1 MGEMQKVDVP
11 TLLERLDINVP
22 LRLLGF
28 GLIYAWG
35 ICLWDIPLSVSDTGG
50 ALQTHPAWLLSA
62 VLTPAACVAVAVW
75 GKRREL
81 SCCSWM
87 YMGAPLLCTV
97 GTVALIACG
106 HVEGAMR
113 DICALVAGIGTGCGP
128 AFLVVLWGCL
138 FARIETSVTETVI
151 PASFVATLLC
161 ALIIPTVPPLAAG
174 AVVALLP
181 LVSGFL
187 LALSRT
193 GLSHNRIPVED
204 AANFKSLTATPFTV
218 ARMMIAVFVLYTLG
232 CAAPAASP
240 VTMPV
245 ASEAGGT
252 VVGMLFAVTLSVG
265 IVLFAHRVNVASLY
279 RWITVPFVVGIV
291 ATPLNDELAA
301 FLARVLMNA
310 VFTGIE
316 IITMLYFIRL
326 SQRTRLSATFY
337 VGLGA
342 GAAYGGVLAGYGMT
356 NVLQDGIRNPESAL
370 FFRLV
375 LLGVFALTSLLVPRQ
390 DATLEESSVA
400 GIEQTS
406 REDSPGSEGA
416 AKTMMASYAEKV
428 DAVLAH
434 RTHVAADH
442 GLSTRETEIFLL
454 LAQGRS
460 RPYIRD
466 SLYLSKNTVATHIR
480 HIYEKLDIHSQ
491 QELID
496 LVEDQTERFTR
507 LRS

>member
-1 MGEMQKVDVP
+1 MQKASAP

-35 ICLWDIPLSVSDTGG
+35 ICLWDIPLSASGTAS

-62 VLTPAACVAVAVW
+62 MLTPASCVAVAIW
-75 GKRREL
+75 GRRREL
-81 SCCSWM
+81 SRCPWL
-87 YMGAPLLCTV
+87 YAGAPLLCTA

-106 HVEGAMR
+106 YTEGTAR
-113 DICALVAGIGTGCGP
+113 DLCALAAGVGTGCGP

-151 PASFVATLLC
+151 PASFVATMLC
-161 ALIIPTVPPLAAG
+161 ALVIPTLPPLAAG

-181 LVSGFL
+181 LASGFL

-193 GLSHNRIPVED
+193 GLSRNRIPAED
-204 AANFKSLTATPFTV
+204 AANFKPLAATPFTV

-240 VTMPV
+240 VTMSV
-245 ASEAGGT
+245 TSEAWAT
-252 VVGMLFAVTLSVG
+252 VVGMLFAVTLSAG

-326 SQRTRLSATFY
+326 SQRTRPSATFY

-356 NVLQDGIRNPESAL
+356 SMLQDGIRNPESAL
-370 FFRLV
+370 FFCLV
-375 LLGVFALTSLLVPRQ
+375 LLGAFALTSLLVPRQ
-390 DATLEESSVA
+390 DATLEESAVGGTEPAASEGGA
-400 GIEQTS
+400 
-406 REDSPGSEGA
+406 GSEGA
-416 AKTMMASYAEKV
+416 ADAVMASYAEKV
-428 DAVLAH
+428 DVVLAH
-434 RTHVAADH
+434 RTSVAAEH
-442 GLSTRETEIFLL
+442 GLSARETEIFLL

-480 HIYEKLDIHSQ
+480 HIYEKLGIHSQ

-496 LVEDQTERFTR
+496 LVEE
-507 LRS
+507 

>member
-1 MGEMQKVDVP
+1 MGEMQKAGAP
-11 TLLERLDINVP
+11 TLLERLDINMP

-35 ICLWDIPLSVSDTGG
+35 ICLWDIPLAASGTAS

-62 VLTPAACVAVAVW
+62 VLTPVACVAVALW
-75 GKRREL
+75 GRRQEL
-81 SCCSWM
+81 SRCSWL
-87 YMGAPLLCTV
+87 YAGAPLLCTV

-106 HVEGAMR
+106 YTGGAVR
-113 DICALVAGIGTGCGP
+113 DACALAAGIGTGCGP

-161 ALIIPTVPPLAAG
+161 ALIIPTLPPLAAG
-174 AVVALLP
+174 TVVALLP
-181 LVSGFL
+181 LASGFL

-193 GLSHNRIPVED
+193 GLSRNRIPVED
-204 AANFKSLTATPFTV
+204 AANFKPLTATPFAV

-240 VTMPV
+240 VTMSV
-245 ASEAGGT
+245 TSEAWAT
-252 VVGMLFAVTLSVG
+252 VAGMLFAVTLSAG

-291 ATPLNDELAA
+291 ATPLNDELTA

-316 IITMLYFIRL
+316 IITLLYFIRL
-326 SQRTRLSATFY
+326 SQRTRLSTTFY

-342 GAAYGGVLAGYGMT
+342 GAAYGGVLVGYGMT
-356 NVLQDGIRNPESAL
+356 SVLQGSIRNPESAP
-370 FFRLV
+370 FFCLA
-375 LLGVFALTSLLVPRQ
+375 LLGAFALTSLLVPRQ
-390 DATLEESSVA
+390 DATLEESTIA
-400 GIEQTS
+400 RIEPATS
-406 REDSPGSEGA
+406 ANGAGSEGA
-416 AKTMMASYAEKV
+416 AEAVMASYAEKV

-434 RTHVAADH
+434 RTSVAVEH
-442 GLSTRETEIFLL
+442 GLSARETEIFLL
-454 LAQGRS
+454 LARGRS

-480 HIYEKLDIHSQ
+480 HIYEKLGIHSQ

-496 LVEDQTERFTR
+496 LVEE
-507 LRS
+507 